1 MHKKEIL
8 INVNYL
14 YSKLSILKRKN
25 IYEKKILVT
34 GSSSGLG
41 FAIAKDL
48 NKKGYLV
55 VVNGRNLNKLKKIC
69 EKEKFYGF
77 EAGDLSK
84 EKDAKKVS
92 IKSYKKLKGLDAI
105 ICCVGESKSCPPN
118 KENLKIGKKCLNKI
132 FLLQQILSK
141 IQKNI

>member
-1 MHKKEIL
+1 M
-8 INVNYL
+8 
-14 YSKLSILKRKN
+14 R
-25 IYEKKILVT
+25 KKILVT

-69 EKEKFYGF
+69 EKENFMVLKQEIFQKKRMLKKFLLNPIKNLKVLMLLF
-77 EAGDLSK
+77 VVW
-84 EKDAKKVS
+84 AKVNLVLQ
-92 IKSYKKLKGLDAI
+92 IKK
-105 ICCVGESKSCPPN
+105 
-118 KENLKIGKKCLNKI
+118 NLKIGKKKCLNKI

>member
-48 NKKGYLV
+48 NKKD
-55 VVNGRNLNKLKKIC
+55 I
-69 EKEKFYGF
+69 
-77 EAGDLSK
+77 
-84 EKDAKKVS
+84 
-92 IKSYKKLKGLDAI
+92 
-105 ICCVGESKSCPPN
+105 
-118 KENLKIGKKCLNKI
+118 
-132 FLLQQILSK
+132 
-141 IQKNI
+141 